1 MPQPDKNAPNDA
13 PPPAPVTASGSAL
26 THVYRVDGS
35 HVASE
40 PEEDVVALEEPLE
53 IRIASGPPEDRQ
65 QASLSVTM
73 RTPGA
78 PGSESDFELAAG
90 FLWTEGILSA
100 AGQIERIRHVGLP
113 CLEGGFRNIVSVE
126 LAPGVTIEM
135 PRLERHVYT
144 SSSCGV
150 CGKTSLEAVR
160 TRSCFSLLP
169 GGESALW
176 EPSVIHRLPET
187 LRRAQAVFD
196 RTGGLHAAALFSPSG
211 DLLALREDVGR
222 HNAVDKL
229 IGAQLRGGSL
239 PLTDRLLL
247 VSGRAS
253 FELVQKAMMA
263 GIPILAA
270 VGAPSSLAVDLARD
284 CGMTLLGFVRNERF
298 NIYTGPER
306 IRAGHSRA

>member
-1 MPQPDKNAPNDA
+1 MRQPDQNIRSNT
-13 PPPAPVTASGSAL
+13 PPPAASSGVAI
-26 THVYRVDGS
+26 TDVYRVNGGRI
-35 HVASE
+35 AAE
-40 PEEDVVALEEPLE
+40 PEADVLALEEPLE
-53 IRIASGPPEDRQ
+53 IRIVSGPREERYPT
-65 QASLSVTM
+65 SLSVTM
-73 RTPGA
+73 RTPGG
-78 PGSESDFELAAG
+78 PDSENDFELAAG

-100 AGQIERIRHVGLP
+100 ADQIERIRYSGFPSV
-113 CLEGGFRNIVSVE
+113 EGGHRNIVSVE
-126 LAPGVTIEM
+126 LVAGVTVDM

-160 TRSCFSLLP
+160 TRSCFSLP
-169 GGESALW
+169 KADAGALW
-176 EPSVIHRLPET
+176 DPAAIHRLPET
-187 LRRAQAVFD
+187 LREAQSVFD

-211 DLLALREDVGR
+211 DLLTLREDVGR

-229 IGAQLRGGSL
+229 IGAQLRAGSL

-263 GIPILAA
+263 GIPVLAA

-306 IRAGHSRA
+306 ICAGHP

>member
-1 MPQPDKNAPNDA
+1 MFLADRSEPVAPLGA
-13 PPPAPVTASGSAL
+13 AI
-26 THVYRVDGS
+26 THVYRVNGDIIAHS
-35 HVASE
+35 
-40 PEEDVVALEEPLE
+40 PDEDILALEEPLE
-53 IRIASGPPEDRQ
+53 IRVASGPRDARQ
-65 QASLSVTM
+65 QTSISVTM

-78 PGSESDFELAAG
+78 SDKDTDFELAAG
-90 FLWTEGILSA
+90 FLWTEGILN
-100 AGQIERIRHVGLP
+100 AGDQIERIRYSGFP
-113 CLEGGFRNIVSVE
+113 RLEGGHRNIVVVE
-126 LAPGVTIEM
+126 LSPDVSLDM

-150 CGKTSLEAVR
+150 CGKTSLEAVQ
-160 TRSCFSLLP
+160 TRSCFSLT
-169 GGESALW
+169 GEGAVW
-176 EPSVIHRLPET
+176 EPSLIHRLPST
-187 LRRAQAVFD
+187 LRAAQAVFD
-196 RTGGLHAAALFSPSG
+196 RTGGLHAAALFSPDG
-211 DLLALREDVGR
+211 EIIALREDVGR

-229 IGAQLRGGSL
+229 IGAQLLAKAL

-263 GIPILAA
+263 GIPVLAA

-306 IRAGHSRA
+306 LRAGHPQN

>member
-1 MPQPDKNAPNDA
+1 MLSPLNRPSIP
-13 PPPAPVTASGSAL
+13 SGAA
-26 THVYRVDGS
+26 TTRVYRVSGS
-35 HVASE
+35 HVS
-40 PEEDVVALEEPLE
+40 PDLEDDTLALEEPLE
-53 IRIASGPPEDRQ
+53 IRVVSGPREVRESF
-65 QASLSVTM
+65 SLSVTM
-73 RTPGA
+73 RTPGG
-78 PGSESDFELAAG
+78 PDSESDFELAVG
-90 FLWTEGILSA
+90 FLWTEGILA
-100 AGQIERIRHVGLP
+100 APDQIERLRHSGFP
-113 CLEGGFRNIVSVE
+113 SLESGHRNIVSVE
-126 LAPGVTIEM
+126 LTPGVTLEK

-160 TRSCFSLLP
+160 TRSAFALP
-169 GGESALW
+169 DADKHALW
-176 EPSVIHRLPET
+176 NPAIIHRLPHT
-187 LRRAQAVFD
+187 LREAQAVFD

-211 DLLALREDVGR
+211 ELLTLREDVGR

-229 IGAQLRGGSL
+229 IGAQLRAGSL
-239 PLTDRLLL
+239 PLTERLLL

-263 GIPILAA
+263 GIPVLAA

-306 IRAGHSRA
+306 IGAGHSPN